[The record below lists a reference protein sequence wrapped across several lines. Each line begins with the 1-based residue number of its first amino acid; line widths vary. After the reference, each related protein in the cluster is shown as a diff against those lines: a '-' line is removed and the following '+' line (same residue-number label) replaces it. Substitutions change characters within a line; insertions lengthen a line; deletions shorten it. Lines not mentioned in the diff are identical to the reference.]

1 MIRTVLSAAA
11 ATTALLAS
19 VLTTATA
26 APERVATYRDWFV
39 FVNDTNEGRVC
50 YAVSDPE
57 ESSPRSARHGEVYMM
72 VATWANGAAKE
83 QPSFMAGYQLRD
95 TPEPQL
101 RIGADK
107 WDLFT
112 SANEGFVEAERDEER
127 LVAAMRR
134 GADMR
139 LSAVSER
146 GTATEYT
153 FSLLGISNALD
164 RAARECQ

>member
-1 MIRTVLSAAA
+1 MIRAA
-11 ATTALLAS
+11 
-19 VLTTATA
+19 LTTAATAAALFSAAVA

-39 FVNDTNEGRVC
+39 FVNDTSEGRVC
-50 YAVSDPE
+50 YAVTDPQE
-57 ESSPRSARHGEVYMM
+57 KSPRTARHGEVYMM
-72 VATWANGAAKE
+72 IATWANGAADE
-83 QPSFMAGYQLRD
+83 QPSFMAGYPLRD
-95 TPEPQL
+95 TPEPQV

-107 WDLFT
+107 WDLFA
-112 SANEGFVEAERDEER
+112 SANEGFVETERDEER

-153 FSLLGISNALD
+153 FSLLGVSNALD
-164 RAARECQ
+164 RAARECR

>member
-1 MIRTVLSAAA
+1 MIRAA
-11 ATTALLAS
+11 
-19 VLTTATA
+19 LTTAATALVSFSVAAA

-39 FVNDTNEGRVC
+39 FVNDTSEGRVC
-50 YAVSDPE
+50 YAVTDPQE
-57 ESSPRSARHGEVYMM
+57 KSPRTARHGEVYMM
-72 VATWANGAAKE
+72 IATWANGAADE
-83 QPSFMAGYQLRD
+83 QPSFMAGYPLRD
-95 TPEPQL
+95 TPEPQV

-107 WDLFT
+107 WDLFA
-112 SANEGFVEAERDEER
+112 SANEGFVETERDEER

-153 FSLLGISNALD
+153 FSLLGVSNALD
-164 RAARECQ
+164 RAARECR

>member
-19 VLTTATA
+19 VTPALA

-50 YAVSDPE
+50 YAVTDPE
-57 ESSPRSARHGEVYMM
+57 ELSPRSARHGEVYMM
-72 VATWANGAAKE
+72 IATWANGAASE
-83 QPSFMAGYQLRD
+83 QPSFMAGYTLRD
-95 TPEPQL
+95 TPEPQV

-107 WDLFT
+107 WDLFA

-134 GADMR
+134 GSDMR

-153 FSLLGISNALD
+153 FSLLGVSNALD
-164 RAARECQ
+164 RAARECR